1 MSSLKQIEANRRNA
15 LKSTGP
21 TTPEGKERSR
31 RNAVLHGLTAEA
43 VIAVLEDAEDYQAFE
58 AAVIADY
65 DAESAVEREL
75 VLRLASVL
83 WRLRRATGIETALF
97 ESMTAD
103 NSKIEHGSSHPPL
116 VEAADLSNRNEMHLV
131 ATQQSDRAAGNEP
144 GFFTNNDIADNCSRL
159 AALPTFALDRLS
171 RYEHLL
177 WRQARQIV
185 LTLDTTVIETA
196 GSTSLAE
203 IANNYFLYA
212 AGGSSG
218 PELKYAGPAVVAGQ
232 FSSWALIGA
241 EQTASGYEITWKVT
255 GCRPQLERGVLKSA
269 A

>member
-31 RNAVLHGLTAEA
+31 SNAVRHGLTAET
-43 VIAVLEDAEDYQAFE
+43 VIAALEDAQDYQAFE
-58 AAVIADY
+58 AAVTSDY

-97 ESMTAD
+97 ESVT
-103 NSKIEHGSSHPPL
+103 EGSGKLENGYSRRTIVGRVNL
-116 VEAADLSNRNEMHLV
+116 AEQDQLGRQSNAAAAHELSLNTKENI
-131 ATQQSDRAAGNEP
+131 GNC
-144 GFFTNNDIADNCSRL
+144 FLRL
-159 AALPTFALDRLS
+159 AGLPTFPLDRLS

-185 LTLDTTVIETA
+185 SSLESLRRNKQQPRR
-196 GSTSLAE
+196 STFPFSFRRREPGAL
-203 IANNYFLYA
+203 
-212 AGGSSG
+212 
-218 PELKYAGPAVVAGQ
+218 PE
-232 FSSWALIGA
+232 
-241 EQTASGYEITWKVT
+241 
-255 GCRPQLERGVLKSA
+255 
-269 A
+269 

>member
-21 TTPEGKERSR
+21 TTPEGKARSR
-31 RNAVLHGLTAEA
+31 CNAVRHGLTAET
-43 VIAVLEDAEDYQAFE
+43 VIDVLEDAEDYQSFE

-97 ESMTAD
+97 ETVAAEPGTVE
-103 NSKIEHGSSHPPL
+103 NGSLRPTPI
-116 VEAADLSNRNEMHLV
+116 EAANLSDRNQLHLV
-131 ATQQSDRAAGNEP
+131 ATQQSGAAVGSELDLN
-144 GFFTNNDIADNCSRL
+144 TKKDIADCFLRL
-159 AALPTFALDRLS
+159 VALPTFALDRLS

-185 LTLDTTVIETA
+185 FTLD
-196 GSTSLAE
+196 SMQRRRRQPSR
-203 IANNYFLYA
+203 
-212 AGGSSG
+212 SSF
-218 PELKYAGPAVVAGQ
+218 PFPFRRREPDTLSEK
-232 FSSWALIGA
+232 F
-241 EQTASGYEITWKVT
+241 K
-255 GCRPQLERGVLKSA
+255 
-269 A
+269 

>member
-1 MSSLKQIEANRRNA
+1 MTSLKQIEANRRNA

-31 RNAVLHGLTAEA
+31 CNAVRHGLTSET
-43 VIAVLEDAEDYQAFE
+43 VIAALEDAEDYQAFE

-97 ESMTAD
+97 ESVRAEPGNVD
-103 NSKIEHGSSHPPL
+103 HGPSRPTL
-116 VEAADLSNRNEMHLV
+116 VEAADLSNRNPFHLV
-131 ATQQSDRAAGNEP
+131 ATRQFDAVAGNELS
-144 GFFTNNDIADNCSRL
+144 FDTKNDIADAFLRL

-185 LTLDTTVIETA
+185 FTLESLRRRKRQPSR
-196 GSTSLAE
+196 ST
-203 IANNYFLYA
+203 F
-212 AGGSSG
+212 
-218 PELKYAGPAVVAGQ
+218 P
-232 FSSWALIGA
+232 FSF
-241 EQTASGYEITWKVT
+241 
-255 GCRPQLERGVLKSA
+255 RRRERGALSDDSR
-269 A
+269 